1 MDRGTIGVTK
11 TQTQLSTMSEYA
23 HSPHH
28 THLHHHTHIQW
39 LGLLA
44 PTAGGPSLIPVW
56 GTRIPPKKTTTTTTT
71 LKVMERDLQ
80 RSVGRMAQS
89 AETNKCGSYYD
100 SSLGMFKEQKGG
112 QCAREK

>member
-28 THLHHHTHIQW
+28 THIQW

-56 GTRIPPKKTTTTTTT
+56 GTRIPQKKPQQQQQ
-71 LKVMERDLQ
+71 L
-80 RSVGRMAQS
+80 
-89 AETNKCGSYYD
+89 
-100 SSLGMFKEQKGG
+100 
-112 QCAREK
+112 